1 MNKFDASYIKY
12 DLQGQLKNKLHDLQV
27 AKKLQQSETSEEFL
41 LGYSKAVSDL
51 GLAVV
56 NWNYPKEHTD
66 AHAQTYPLRKLNED
80 FGLRVEKNG
89 KLKNFF
95 TLKIGRKTF
104 GSQVAQEKGV
114 EVASRALNHSDTQ
127 VTRDHYIVPEEK
139 DLEFEFEDK
148 KSNVE
153 NIDKHRLEKVKKL
166 K

>member
-1 MNKFDASYIKY
+1 M
-12 DLQGQLKNKLHDLQV
+12 
-27 AKKLQQSETSEEFL
+27 QSI
-41 LGYSKAVSDL
+41 
-51 GLAVV
+51 
-56 NWNYPKEHTD
+56 
-66 AHAQTYPLRKLNED
+66 LRCWFS

>member
-1 MNKFDASYIKY
+1 
-12 DLQGQLKNKLHDLQV
+12 
-27 AKKLQQSETSEEFL
+27 
-41 LGYSKAVSDL
+41 
-51 GLAVV
+51 
-56 NWNYPKEHTD
+56 
-66 AHAQTYPLRKLNED
+66 LRKLNED

-139 DLEFEFEDK
+139 DLEFEFENK
-148 KSNVE
+148 KSNIE